1 MRTTRTQNWVNWKKK
16 EKSARVLVHSIF
28 ILITGSKCTYF
39 PNNGNASEITG
50 FNTTLIKGQVRSK
63 KCLICCRELYQN
75 NQYFSSYRR
84 ISFGGPFD
92 VGGVRWRHDI
102 PSIQNA
108 GLNEDNFGNIEN
120 FDILLFTKHNGL
132 GCII

>member
-1 MRTTRTQNWVNWKKK
+1 MAFDIPYIDIGKYLSENHPHTKLSKLKKK

-92 VGGVRWRHDI
+92 VGGVR
-102 PSIQNA
+102 
-108 GLNEDNFGNIEN
+108 
-120 FDILLFTKHNGL
+120 
-132 GCII
+132 